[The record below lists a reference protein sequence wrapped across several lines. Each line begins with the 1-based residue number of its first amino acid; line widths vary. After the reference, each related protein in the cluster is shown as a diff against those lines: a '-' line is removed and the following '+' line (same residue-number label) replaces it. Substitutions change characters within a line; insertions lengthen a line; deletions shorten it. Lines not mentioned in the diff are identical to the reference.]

1 MSEISIILIRHGE
14 ASAAWGD
21 DPDPGLSEK
30 GISQASKL
38 TTIKD
43 LDQLDGYDFI
53 SSPKSRAVMTATPLI
68 KKYNK
73 NLKIDNAFTEIP
85 STNVEP
91 KDKKEWLSNIVNM
104 KLCSLPEEVNSWRL
118 KLIRKIM
125 ERERNTI
132 IFSHFMVINALI
144 AEFIN
149 NDKLLCFYPDY
160 TSLTKIL
167 VKNNEVTELYFGD
180 ERKTLINL

>member
-21 DPDPGLSEK
+21 DPDPGLSER

-73 NLKIDNAFTEIP
+73 KIDVCLFYSEQFFVCPLYLNKF
-85 STNVEP
+85 
-91 KDKKEWLSNIVNM
+91 LSITTV
-104 KLCSLPEEVNSWRL
+104 
-118 KLIRKIM
+118 
-125 ERERNTI
+125 
-132 IFSHFMVINALI
+132 
-144 AEFIN
+144 
-149 NDKLLCFYPDY
+149 
-160 TSLTKIL
+160 
-167 VKNNEVTELYFGD
+167 
-180 ERKTLINL
+180 TLIWMIFQTEPLV

>member
-21 DPDPGLSEK
+21 DPDPGLSER

-73 NLKIDNAFTEIP
+73 NLKIDNEDYYYSNVVARASKTMSECKTSKAKFKSTGTE
-85 STNVEP
+85 
-91 KDKKEWLSNIVNM
+91 
-104 KLCSLPEEVNSWRL
+104 
-118 KLIRKIM
+118 
-125 ERERNTI
+125 
-132 IFSHFMVINALI
+132 
-144 AEFIN
+144 
-149 NDKLLCFYPDY
+149 
-160 TSLTKIL
+160 
-167 VKNNEVTELYFGD
+167 G
-180 ERKTLINL
+180 